1 MVRLNPYPG
10 LCTMLSGIQISG
22 FIFIGG
28 GYGIDSFFGFSY
40 FVGEWCTKGEYGTIF
55 CGSTPK
61 SRVKNL
67 VEWVLPEQDELK
79 SGICLKIHFKMEAVL
94 KFVTW
99 HYKGDYFATVC
110 PQGNRSAVLI
120 HQLSRQQTQNPFTKS
135 KGIVQ
140 CVRFHPSKPYFFVA
154 TQRHIRIYN
163 LAQQKLQ
170 KKLLTGSRW
179 ISSIH
184 VHSGGDNI
192 IMGSFDRRVCWFD
205 LDLGTKPYKVLR
217 YHKQAVRA
225 TKFHSRYPLFAS
237 CSDDGY
243 IHVFHGMV
251 YNDFLQNAFIVPLK
265 VLRGHDVINDMGVLD
280 IVFHPFQPWIFS
292 SGVDGTIRLYI

>member
-1 MVRLNPYPG
+1 
-10 LCTMLSGIQISG
+10 
-22 FIFIGG
+22 
-28 GYGIDSFFGFSY
+28 
-40 FVGEWCTKGEYGTIF
+40 
-55 CGSTPK
+55 
-61 SRVKNL
+61 
-67 VEWVLPEQDELK
+67 
-79 SGICLKIHFKMEAVL
+79 MEAVL

-225 TKFHSRYPLFAS
+225 TKFHGSIPCLHHVQMMDVSMCFMVWYKMTSYKMLLLFHSRFY
-237 CSDDGY
+237 
-243 IHVFHGMV
+243 
-251 YNDFLQNAFIVPLK
+251 
-265 VLRGHDVINDMGVLD
+265 GVMM
-280 IVFHPFQPWIFS
+280 S
-292 SGVDGTIRLYI
+292 SMIWEY